1 MIKRKGFTL
10 IELLVVIAIIA
21 ILAAILFPVFS
32 RAREQARKANC
43 QSNLKQIANAF
54 LMYAQDWDECLPTGS
69 RVNNIWWYQLIQPY
83 LKNSQ
88 ILKCPS
94 ASAGILQPDGSTQPA
109 GDVNY
114 GIASCMLCPHW
125 CDPPRG
131 LSLAKLQNPADLVMV
146 ADSLTTF
153 ACSWFIAY
161 PNACAAQCME
171 DRRVAKYTRH
181 SEGDNIAFC
190 DGHVKWLHSQEIGS
204 WDFHNNH
211 IVPAMIW

>member
-1 MIKRKGFTL
+1 MKRRGFTL

-32 RAREQARKANC
+32 RAREQARKAHC
-43 QSNLKQIANAF
+43 QSSLKQIANAF
-54 LMYAQDWDECLPTGS
+54 LMYAQDWDDCLPTGS
-69 RVNNIWWYQLIQPY
+69 RADNVWWYNIIQPY

-94 ASAGILQPDGSTQPA
+94 AAGGILQPDGSTQPA

-125 CDPPRG
+125 CSPPRG
-131 LSLAKLQNPADLVMV
+131 LSLAKLENPADLVMV

-153 ACSWFIAY
+153 ACAYFIAW
-161 PNACAAQCME
+161 PNACAAQCMPE
-171 DRRVAKYTRH
+171 RRDPKYTRH

-190 DGHVKWLHSQEIGS
+190 DGHVKWLHSQEIGTPQ
-204 WDFHNNH
+204 FHSEH